1 MISWS
6 HPSPYPN
13 ITSIGLSVFI
23 GFRIVTKRHTDHRTS
38 YALCSD
44 AVIVSDHKVAAAAD
58 WPDDKYALR

>member
-1 MISWS
+1 M
-6 HPSPYPN
+6 
-13 ITSIGLSVFI
+13 
-23 GFRIVTKRHTDHRTS
+23 TKRHTDHRTS